1 MSSEQTVV
9 INKSNSTKS
18 ILTYTLI
25 LLVFIIALFLSN
37 QSEGPSKLP
46 KVVTDEFTFTAWV
59 NDGED
64 YLKKNYRWVTKIIA
78 GYIKSGYYFLE
89 DFLIDSPWL
98 LIASIIFLPCL
109 IAGGLRLGLYSLFV
123 IYFWGAVGMWDE
135 SLQTVAL
142 MGLSVLLCVFFGVI
156 LGVLCSQSDRF
167 DGFMKPILDTMQ
179 VMPAFVYLFPALF
192 FFGIGGAPA
201 ILATMIYAMPPVIRL
216 TNSGI
221 RQVSKD
227 TIESATSFGS
237 SKLQLLFKIKI
248 PLSLPSIMMG
258 INQVIMMALALV
270 VLACFIGAEG
280 IGGQVWLAIRNL
292 DVGWAMEG
300 GLCILF
306 MAIMF
311 DRFSMSLTKQ
321 KDTLPSDVQEFY
333 LLPQSWEKF
342 QVARFI
348 EKPLLYLHFVV
359 NLVCTNITN
368 FIAIVFRNIFLFFN
382 KDFAEDLRDFLSKR
396 YYIIPSFI
404 VFLIISLIDSYLI
417 SIGTFPEEWKLSIR
431 QPIADGV
438 KSLTVNPGF
447 IAFAKGLRAFVY
459 LNLLRPLDTLLTHIP
474 WWYTMSVFVA
484 IGYFTVGLRFAV
496 ITALLLLF
504 IGACGIWPQSM
515 ITLSSVLVSV
525 VLCFAIGVP
534 LGIIASYNQRFKEV
548 LNVVLDAMQ
557 TLPYFC
563 YLIPV
568 LMFFGG
574 GIVSAVL
581 ATVIYAIPPIIR
593 LTALGLTQVSGTYSE
608 VSRSFGGTLFQTLK
622 KIKFPLAVPSL
633 VIGFNQTVVMAFAMQ
648 IVTPLIGGKGLGL
661 EVFNGLARSD
671 TGRGL
676 AAGIG
681 IVLLAIIIDRIT
693 LAWTKKQRQALGLDA
708 N

>member
-1 MSSEQTVV
+1 MSAEILGKSKT
-9 INKSNSTKS
+9 NKNIIKYIAVLLIFLGALVLS
-18 ILTYTLI
+18 I
-25 LLVFIIALFLSN
+25 
-37 QSEGPSKLP
+37 QSEGQSKFP
-46 KVVTDEFTFTAWV
+46 KSVTDEFTFTAWV

-64 YLKKNYRWVTKIIA
+64 YLKKNYRWITKIIA

-98 LIASIIFLPCL
+98 LIASILFLPCL

-123 IYFWGAVGMWDE
+123 IYFWGGVGMWDE
-135 SLQTVAL
+135 SLQTLAL
-142 MGLSVLLCVFFGVI
+142 MGLSVVLCVFFGVL

-167 DGFMKPILDTMQ
+167 ENFMKPILDTMQ

-216 TNSGI
+216 TNAGI
-221 RQVSKD
+221 RQVSEQI
-227 TIESATSFGS
+227 IESATSFGS

-311 DRFSMSLTKQ
+311 DRFSMSFSKEEER
-321 KDTLPSDVQEFY
+321 LPLDVQKFY

-342 QVARFI
+342 QIARIF
-348 EKPLLYLHFVV
+348 EKPLSYSHAII
-359 NLVCTNITN
+359 NLVCKKITN
-368 FIAIVFRNIFLFFN
+368 LISYVAEFITSLFN
-382 KDFAEDLRDFLSKR
+382 KPLGRDIGEFVGNR

-404 VFLIISLIDSYLI
+404 VFFIISFIDSNI
-417 SIGTFPEEWKLSIR
+417 FSIGTFPEEWKLSIR
-431 QPIADGV
+431 QPIADTV

-447 IAFAKGLRAFVY
+447 IAFTKGLRAFVY
-459 LNLLRPLDTLLTHIP
+459 LNLLNPLDTFLTHTP
-474 WWYTMSVFVA
+474 WWYTTAVFA
-484 IGYFTVGLRFAV
+484 LIGYFTVGLRFAL
-496 ITALLLLF
+496 ITVLLLLF

-525 VLCFAIGVP
+525 ALCFAIGVP
-534 LGIIASYNQRFKEV
+534 LGIIASYNPRFKNIQ
-548 LNVVLDAMQ
+548 NVVLDAMQ

-581 ATVIYAIPPIIR
+581 ATVIYSIPPIIR
-593 LTALGLTQVSGTYSE
+593 LTSLGLTQVSGTFSE
-608 VSRSFGGTLFQTLK
+608 VSRSFGGTTLQTLNK
-622 KIKFPLAVPSL
+622 VKFPLAVPSL
-633 VIGFNQTVVMAFAMQ
+633 VIGFNQTVIMAFAMQ

-681 IVLLAIIIDRIT
+681 IVLMAIIIDRIS
-693 LAWTKKQRQALGLDA
+693 LAWTKKQREALGL
-708 N
+708 

>member
-1 MSSEQTVV
+1 MSNLTET
-9 INKSNSTKS
+9 INKTNHSKS
-18 ILTYTLI
+18 IITYGVI
-25 LLVFIIALFLSN
+25 LLVFIVALILST
-37 QSEGPSKLP
+37 QSEGPSKFP
-46 KVVTDEFTFTAWV
+46 KVVTDEFKFTAWV
-59 NDGED
+59 NEGED
-64 YLKKNYRWVTKIIA
+64 YLKKNYRWITKIIA
-78 GYIKSGYYFLE
+78 SYIKEGYYFLE
-89 DFLIDSPWL
+89 DFFLEAPWL
-98 LIASIIFLPCL
+98 LVAALFFLPCL
-109 IAGGLRLGLYSLFV
+109 ISGGLKLGLYSLFV
-123 IYFWGAVGMWDE
+123 VYFWGATGMWNE

-142 MGLSVLLCVFFGVI
+142 MGLSVLLCVLFGTT
-156 LGVLCSQSDRF
+156 LGILCSQSDRF
-167 DGFMKPILDTMQ
+167 DNFMKPVLDTMQ

-201 ILATMIYAMPPVIRL
+201 ILATMIYAMPPIIRL

-221 RQVSKD
+221 RQVSKE
-227 TIESATSFGS
+227 TVESATSFGS
-237 SKLQLLFKIKI
+237 SGLQLLFKIKI
-248 PLSLPSIMMG
+248 PMSLPSIMMG

-311 DRFSMSLTKQ
+311 DRFSMSFSKQ
-321 KDTLPSDVQEFY
+321 VDPLPTDVQKFY
-333 LLPQSWEKF
+333 LLPQNWEKY
-342 QVARFI
+342 QIARI
-348 EKPLLYLHFVV
+348 VEMPLSFGSSIIDFVCIKIT
-359 NLVCTNITN
+359 NLVAYVSELLISLLSKNNSIEIGE
-368 FIAIVFRNIFLFFN
+368 FI
-382 KDFAEDLRDFLSKR
+382 SKR
-396 YYIIPSFI
+396 YYIIPSLI
-404 VFLIISLIDSYLI
+404 VLFLISFINSSIYE
-417 SIGTFPEEWKLSIR
+417 IGTFPSDWKLSIR
-431 QPIADGV
+431 QPIADAV
-438 KSLTVNPGF
+438 KALTVHPGF
-447 IAFAKGLRAFVY
+447 IGFTKGLRAFVY
-459 LNLLRPLDTLLTHIP
+459 LNLLHPLDVFLTHIP
-474 WWYTMSVFVA
+474 WWFTMAIFVA
-484 IGYFTVGLRFAV
+484 IGYFTVGLRFAF

-504 IGACGIWPQSM
+504 IGACGIWSQSM

-525 VLCFAIGVP
+525 FLCFALGVP
-534 LGIIASYNQRFKEV
+534 LGIIASYNERFRNIQ
-548 LNVVLDAMQ
+548 NVVLDAMQ

-581 ATVIYAIPPIIR
+581 ATVIYSIPPIIR
-593 LTALGLTQVSGTYSE
+593 LTSLGLTQVSGSYSE
-608 VSRSFGGTLFQTLK
+608 VSRSFGGTLLQTLNK
-622 KIKFPLAVPSL
+622 VKFPLAVPSL
-633 VIGFNQTVVMAFAMQ
+633 VIGFNQTVIMAFAMQ

-681 IVLLAIIIDRIT
+681 IVLLAIIIDRIS
-693 LAWTKKQRQALGLDA
+693 LAWTKKQRIALGLEK

>member
-1 MSSEQTVV
+1 MSAEILDKSKT
-9 INKSNSTKS
+9 NKNIIKYIAVLLIFLGALVLS
-18 ILTYTLI
+18 I
-25 LLVFIIALFLSN
+25 
-37 QSEGPSKLP
+37 QSEGQSKFP
-46 KVVTDEFTFTAWV
+46 KSVTDEFTFTAWV

-64 YLKKNYRWVTKIIA
+64 YLKKNYRWITKIIA

-98 LIASIIFLPCL
+98 LIASILFLPCL

-123 IYFWGAVGMWDE
+123 IYFWGGVGMWDE
-135 SLQTVAL
+135 SLQTLAL
-142 MGLSVLLCVFFGVI
+142 MGLSVVLCVFFGVI

-167 DGFMKPILDTMQ
+167 ENFMKPILDTMQ

-216 TNSGI
+216 TNAGI
-221 RQVSKD
+221 RQVSD
-227 TIESATSFGS
+227 QIIESATSFGS

-311 DRFSMSLTKQ
+311 DRFSMSFSKEEER
-321 KDTLPSDVQEFY
+321 LPLDVQKFY
-333 LLPQSWEKF
+333 LLPQNWEKF
-342 QVARFI
+342 KIARI
-348 EKPLLYLHFVV
+348 LEKPLSYSHSIVNFV
-359 NLVCTNITN
+359 CKKITN
-368 FIAIVFRNIFLFFN
+368 FISYTIETVTSIFN
-382 KDFAEDLRDFLSKR
+382 KPLGRDIGEFVGNR
-396 YYIIPSFI
+396 YYLIPSFI
-404 VFLIISLIDSYLI
+404 VFFIISFIDTNI
-417 SIGTFPEEWKLSIR
+417 FSIGTFPEEWKLSIR
-431 QPIADGV
+431 QPIADTV

-447 IAFAKGLRAFVY
+447 IAFTKGLRAFVY
-459 LNLLRPLDTLLTHIP
+459 LNLLNPLDTFLTHTP
-474 WWYTMSVFVA
+474 WWYTTAVFA
-484 IGYFTVGLRFAV
+484 LIGYFTVGLRFAL
-496 ITALLLLF
+496 ITVLLLLF

-525 VLCFAIGVP
+525 ALCFAIGVP
-534 LGIIASYNQRFKEV
+534 LGIIASYNPRFKNIQ
-548 LNVVLDAMQ
+548 NVVLDAMQ

-581 ATVIYAIPPIIR
+581 ATVIYSIPPIIR
-593 LTALGLTQVSGTYSE
+593 LTSLGLTQVSGTFSE
-608 VSRSFGGTLFQTLK
+608 VSRSFGGTTLQTLNK
-622 KIKFPLAVPSL
+622 VKFPLAVPSL
-633 VIGFNQTVVMAFAMQ
+633 VIGFNQTVIMAFAMQ

-681 IVLLAIIIDRIT
+681 IVLMAIIIDRIS
-693 LAWTKKQRQALGLDA
+693 LAWTKKQREALGL
-708 N
+708 

>member
-1 MSSEQTVV
+1 M
-9 INKSNSTKS
+9 SNSISITKEKS
-18 ILTYTLI
+18 KYSKN
-25 LLVFIIALFLSN
+25 IIAYSVTLVIFLVALWLSS
-37 QSEGPSKLP
+37 QSEGPSKFP

-59 NDGED
+59 NEGED
-64 YLKKNYRWVTKIIA
+64 YLKKNYRWFTKIIA
-78 GYIKSGYYFLE
+78 GYIKAGYYFLE
-89 DFLIDSPWL
+89 DFLLDSPWVL
-98 LIASIIFLPCL
+98 VTAILFLPCL
-109 IAGGLRLGLYSLFV
+109 AVGGLRLALYSLFV
-123 IYFWGAVGMWDE
+123 VYFWGGTGMWNE

-142 MGLSVLLCVFFGVI
+142 MGLSVVLCVFFGVI

-167 DGFMKPILDTMQ
+167 EAFMKPILDTMQ

-216 TNSGI
+216 TNIGI
-221 RQVSKD
+221 RQVPAQ
-227 TIESATSFGS
+227 TVESATSFGS
-237 SKLQLLFKIKI
+237 NKLQLLFKIKI

-311 DRFSMSLTKQ
+311 DRFSLAFS
-321 KDTLPSDVQEFY
+321 KDKERLPSDVQRFY
-333 LLPQSWEKF
+333 LLPQSWEKY
-342 QVARFI
+342 QIAKI
-348 EKPLLYLHFVV
+348 LEMPLSFGNKILKIICQTV
-359 NLVCTNITN
+359 TSA
-368 FIAIVFRNIFLFFN
+368 IATVFRVLVSIFN
-382 KDFAEDLRDFLSKR
+382 KSTAENIGEFISKR
-396 YYIIPSFI
+396 YYVIPYFI
-404 VFLIISLIDSYLI
+404 VLFLIAFIDHYFLE
-417 SIGTFPEEWKLSIR
+417 IGTFPKEWKLSIR
-431 QPIADGV
+431 QPITNAV
-438 KSLTVNPGF
+438 ESLTVNPGF
-447 IAFAKGLRAFVY
+447 ISFAKGLRAFVY
-459 LNLLRPLDTLLTHIP
+459 LNLLRPLDVFLTQIP
-474 WWYTMSVFVA
+474 WWYTLAVFSA
-484 IGYFTVGLRFAV
+484 LGYVTVGIRFAI
-496 ITALLLLF
+496 ITAVLLLF
-504 IGACGIWPQSM
+504 IGACGIWTQSM

-525 VLCFAIGVP
+525 VLCFVIGVP
-534 LGIIASYNQRFKEV
+534 LGIIASYNERFRNV
-548 LNVVLDAMQ
+548 QNVVLDAMQ

-574 GIVSAVL
+574 GTVSAVL
-581 ATVIYAIPPIIR
+581 ATVIYSIPPIIR
-593 LTALGLTQVSGTYSE
+593 LTSLGLTQVSGTYSE
-608 VSRSFGGTLFQTLK
+608 VSRSFGGTLIQTLNK
-622 KIKFPLAVPSL
+622 VKFPLAIPSL
-633 VIGFNQTVVMAFAMQ
+633 VIGFNQTVIMAFAMQ

-693 LAWTKKQRQALGLDA
+693 LAWTKKQREALGL
-708 N
+708 

>member
-1 MSSEQTVV
+1 MSAEILDKSKT
-9 INKSNSTKS
+9 NKNIIKYIAVLLIFLGALVLS
-18 ILTYTLI
+18 I
-25 LLVFIIALFLSN
+25 
-37 QSEGPSKLP
+37 QSEGQSKFP
-46 KVVTDEFTFTAWV
+46 KSVTDEFTFTAWV

-64 YLKKNYRWVTKIIA
+64 YLKKNYRWITKIIA

-98 LIASIIFLPCL
+98 LIASILFLPCL

-123 IYFWGAVGMWDE
+123 IYFWGGVGMWDE
-135 SLQTVAL
+135 SLQTLAL
-142 MGLSVLLCVFFGVI
+142 MGLSVVLCVFFGVL

-167 DGFMKPILDTMQ
+167 ENFMKPILDTMQ

-216 TNSGI
+216 TNAGI
-221 RQVSKD
+221 RQVSEQI
-227 TIESATSFGS
+227 IESATSFGS

-311 DRFSMSLTKQ
+311 DRFSMSFSKEEER
-321 KDTLPSDVQEFY
+321 LPLDVQKFY

-342 QVARFI
+342 QIARIF
-348 EKPLLYLHFVV
+348 EKPLSYSHAII
-359 NLVCTNITN
+359 NLVCKKITN
-368 FIAIVFRNIFLFFN
+368 LISYVAEFIASLFN
-382 KDFAEDLRDFLSKR
+382 KPLGRDIGEFVGNR

-404 VFLIISLIDSYLI
+404 VFFIISFIDSNI
-417 SIGTFPEEWKLSIR
+417 FSIGTFPEEWKLSIR
-431 QPIADGV
+431 QPIADTV

-447 IAFAKGLRAFVY
+447 IAFTKGLRAFVY
-459 LNLLRPLDTLLTHIP
+459 LNLLNPLDTFLTHTP
-474 WWYTMSVFVA
+474 WWYTTAVFA
-484 IGYFTVGLRFAV
+484 LIGYFTVGLRFAF
-496 ITALLLLF
+496 ITVLLLLF

-525 VLCFAIGVP
+525 ALCFAIGVP
-534 LGIIASYNQRFKEV
+534 LGIIASYNPRFKNIQ
-548 LNVVLDAMQ
+548 NVVLDAMQ

-581 ATVIYAIPPIIR
+581 ATVIYSIPPIIR
-593 LTALGLTQVSGTYSE
+593 LTSLGLTQVSGTFSE
-608 VSRSFGGTLFQTLK
+608 VSRSFGGTTLQTLNK
-622 KIKFPLAVPSL
+622 VKFPLAVPSL
-633 VIGFNQTVVMAFAMQ
+633 VIGFNQTVIMAFAMQ

-681 IVLLAIIIDRIT
+681 IVLMAIIIDRIS
-693 LAWTKKQRQALGLDA
+693 LAWTKKQREALGL
-708 N
+708 

>member
-1 MSSEQTVV
+1 MSAEILDKSKT
-9 INKSNSTKS
+9 NKNIIKYIAVLLIFLGALVLS
-18 ILTYTLI
+18 I
-25 LLVFIIALFLSN
+25 
-37 QSEGPSKLP
+37 QSEGQSKFP
-46 KVVTDEFTFTAWV
+46 KSVTDEFTFTAWV

-64 YLKKNYRWVTKIIA
+64 YLKKNYRWITKIIA

-98 LIASIIFLPCL
+98 LIASILFLPCL

-123 IYFWGAVGMWDE
+123 IYFWGGVGMWDE
-135 SLQTVAL
+135 SLQTLAL
-142 MGLSVLLCVFFGVI
+142 MGLSVVLCVFFGVI

-167 DGFMKPILDTMQ
+167 ENFMKPILDTMQ

-192 FFGIGGAPA
+192 FFGIGGEPA

-216 TNSGI
+216 TNAGI
-221 RQVSKD
+221 RQVSD
-227 TIESATSFGS
+227 QIIESATSFGS

-311 DRFSMSLTKQ
+311 DRFSMSFSKEVER
-321 KDTLPSDVQEFY
+321 LPLDVQKFY
-333 LLPQSWEKF
+333 LLPQNWEKF
-342 QVARFI
+342 KIARI
-348 EKPLLYLHFVV
+348 LEKPLSYSHSIVNFV
-359 NLVCTNITN
+359 CKKITN
-368 FIAIVFRNIFLFFN
+368 FISYTIETVTSIFN
-382 KDFAEDLRDFLSKR
+382 KPLGRDIGEFVGNR
-396 YYIIPSFI
+396 YYLIPSFI
-404 VFLIISLIDSYLI
+404 VFFIISFIDTNI
-417 SIGTFPEEWKLSIR
+417 FSIGTFPEEWKLSIR
-431 QPIADGV
+431 QPIADTV

-447 IAFAKGLRAFVY
+447 IAFTKGLRAFVY
-459 LNLLRPLDTLLTHIP
+459 LNLLNPLDTFLTHTP
-474 WWYTMSVFVA
+474 WWYTTAVFA
-484 IGYFTVGLRFAV
+484 LIGYFTVGLRFAL
-496 ITALLLLF
+496 ITVLLLLF

-525 VLCFAIGVP
+525 ALCFAIGVP
-534 LGIIASYNQRFKEV
+534 LGIIASYNPRFKNIQ
-548 LNVVLDAMQ
+548 NVVLDAMQ

-581 ATVIYAIPPIIR
+581 ATVIYSIPPIIR
-593 LTALGLTQVSGTYSE
+593 LTSLGLTQVSGTFSE
-608 VSRSFGGTLFQTLK
+608 VSRSFGGTTLQTLNK
-622 KIKFPLAVPSL
+622 VKFPLAVPSL
-633 VIGFNQTVVMAFAMQ
+633 VIGFNQTVIMAFAMQ

-681 IVLLAIIIDRIT
+681 IVLMAIIIDRIS
-693 LAWTKKQRQALGLDA
+693 LAWTKKQREALGL
-708 N
+708 